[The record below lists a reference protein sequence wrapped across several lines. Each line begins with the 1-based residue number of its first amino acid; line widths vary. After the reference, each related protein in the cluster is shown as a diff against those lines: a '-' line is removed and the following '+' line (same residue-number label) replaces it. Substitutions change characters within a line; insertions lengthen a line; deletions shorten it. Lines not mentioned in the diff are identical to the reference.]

1 MAFVLE
7 GRREERLPENV
18 MGTVRLSNITFNGQ
32 YREMNNNQEESDQI
46 K

>member
-7 GRREERLPENV
+7 GRREESLPENV

-46 K
+46 T